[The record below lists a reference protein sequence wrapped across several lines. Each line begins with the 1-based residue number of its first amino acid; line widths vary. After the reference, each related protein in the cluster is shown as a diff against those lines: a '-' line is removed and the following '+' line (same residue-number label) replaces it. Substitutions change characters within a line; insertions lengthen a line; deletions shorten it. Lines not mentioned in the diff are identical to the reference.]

1 MEDEEEVE
9 VGLWHEG
16 YCIYP
21 KQTGFHIIKLD
32 YVEYV
37 RALCFPAPRTS
48 NLKHG
53 ELECYESTTPMPS
66 WSSPMSAC
74 FDHLDSQFVKP
85 QGGGNQEVGIEFMVV
100 VNVQITVQTE
110 KQLVRLCSKH
120 AVLLVARCYNLCAS
134 HSNQFNTHK
143 AKYIISTQYHRQ
155 NNDHPTWVWTACRV
169 RTRCNYATC
178 QCLANAEKT
187 KSDYMRLLVVTQR
200 LAECSS
206 VNNEN
211 YPIILEVSVS
221 PLGNSP
227 S

>member
-1 MEDEEEVE
+1 MLEPKLATSIWVSHPNHPL
-9 VGLWHEG
+9 VFQLLLLPHMHVSH
-16 YCIYP
+16 YP
-21 KQTGFHIIKLD
+21 KQTGFHIIKLE

-74 FDHLDSQFVKP
+74 FDHLDSRLVKP

-110 KQLVRLCSKH
+110 KQLVRLWSKH

-143 AKYIISTQYHRQ
+143 A
-155 NNDHPTWVWTACRV
+155 
-169 RTRCNYATC
+169 
-178 QCLANAEKT
+178 
-187 KSDYMRLLVVTQR
+187 
-200 LAECSS
+200 
-206 VNNEN
+206 
-211 YPIILEVSVS
+211 
-221 PLGNSP
+221 
-227 S
+227 